1 MFQPPG
7 CVCRAEFPGTPIEQK
22 TTIKNTLHE
31 PIAVAQYA
39 VAISRSAAVMLS
51 IGDYSQAGVPGIG
64 QSMINTVVN
73 NVRRGKTLE
82 SDGTVT
88 VDRHLGRRVEF
99 TQDDGTR
106 VTDVVFY
113 FERHVYQLMTIN
125 SGDAEAQKDVF
136 ARFEKSLRFE

>member
-1 MFQPPG
+1 
-7 CVCRAEFPGTPIEQK
+7 
-22 TTIKNTLHE
+22 
-31 PIAVAQYA
+31 
-39 VAISRSAAVMLS
+39 MLS

-99 TQDDGTR
+99 TQDDGTH

-125 SGDAEAQKDVF
+125 SGDVEAQKDVF